1 MATHLPVP
9 VSPPSFGNSTF
20 DNGVRHG
27 ILWQRTGD
35 LAYRQATAQLIVDFI
50 KDNIL
55 EPESDMPLDEERL
68 TDHLGFLTGWIIGQF
83 L

>member
-1 MATHLPVP
+1 MAVHIHSY
-9 VSPPSFGNSTF
+9 VSPPSFGNSTL

-27 ILWQRTGD
+27 IAWQRTGD
-35 LAYRQATAQLIVDFI
+35 IAYRQATAPLIVDFI

-68 TDHLGFLTGWIIGQF
+68 SDHLGF
-83 L
+83 

>member
-1 MATHLPVP
+1 MATQIHSP
-9 VSPPSFGNSTF
+9 VSPPAFGNATF

-27 ILWQRTGD
+27 ISWQRFGD
-35 LAYRQATAQLIVDFI
+35 IAYRQATAQLIVDFI

>member
-1 MATHLPVP
+1 MAVQTHSH
-9 VSPPSFGNSTF
+9 VSPPSFGNATF
-20 DNGVRHG
+20 DNGVCHG
-27 ILWQRTGD
+27 ISWQSTGD
-35 LAYRQATAQLIVDFI
+35 IAYRQATAQLIVDFI

-55 EPESDMPLDEERL
+55 EPESDMPVDEERL